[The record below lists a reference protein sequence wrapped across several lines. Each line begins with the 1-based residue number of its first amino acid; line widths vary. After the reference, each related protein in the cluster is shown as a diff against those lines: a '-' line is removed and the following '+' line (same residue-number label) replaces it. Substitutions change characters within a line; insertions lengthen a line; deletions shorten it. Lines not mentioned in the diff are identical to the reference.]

1 MIQEF
6 SNKIFSP
13 SKIYIL
19 FILLILVASN
29 GYSRAK
35 IEGVIIDVITK
46 KPIPN
51 VSIQILP
58 GNLGT
63 TTDENGHFSLTLPFG
78 EYNVFVS
85 VVGYYKKNKYVNLKD
100 DITLN
105 FELTEEIKNFEEVIV
120 KGQRADANVNDVQM
134 GSIQLNMKNLRKIPV
149 VFGETDILKAL
160 TLQPGITTVGEGAGG
175 LNVRGGRVDQNLVLL
190 DGAPLFN
197 TSHLLGFF
205 TSTNADVIQDVTLY
219 KAGIP
224 ANFGGRLS
232 ALINM
237 TTKEGNNEKINFQA
251 GLGTISGRFSA
262 EGPIIKNKLTFAA
275 GGRIAYPNLA
285 IKYFPG
291 NIGKSRA
298 FFYDGNAKFSLR
310 INEKSKISASGYQ
323 SYDDFKF
330 AEDTIYSWSTTQATI
345 HYNLIINKLF
355 SFNASALFSNYQ
367 FDINGFGR
375 AIEFKLHSTILQKE
389 AKTSLLF
396 TPSSQLKI
404 ETGASIIKYDISPG
418 TQTPI
423 GTHSNIN
430 AERLATEAAREMSSF
445 ATADYELNK
454 TFSIQAGLRYSLFQ
468 NLGAKTVYLYQ
479 PGELRLPES
488 IIDSILYKK
497 GQPVQLYGGV
507 EPRLSLK
514 IGLSESSSIKF
525 SYNKMRQYLNL
536 ISNTTAI
543 SPVDFWKLSDSYI
556 PPQISQQMA
565 VGIFKNFDDNNIE
578 VSLEGYYKI
587 LKNLIEY
594 KKGARLIKN
603 PLLETA
609 LLDAKGKSYGVE
621 FSIKKNRGD
630 FTGIASYTY
639 SRTLVAVITPFAI
652 ETINN
657 GNYYPAGYDKPHNI
671 AVSTVYN
678 IGRGFTFASNF
689 TYQTGRPISYPDGS
703 YSFNGLPIINYT
715 KRNLDRIPDYHR
727 MDLSISLDSRKVK
740 EQKKYNVFVFSIY
753 NLYGRKNPY
762 SVYFTSNNLVTKA
775 NRLSV
780 FGVAIP
786 SFTIN
791 KYF

>member
-1 MIQEF
+1 MIQ
-6 SNKIFSP
+6 NKTFNFFFLR
-13 SKIYIL
+13 KIYVLIGL
-19 FILLILVASN
+19 ILLVSPFV
-29 GYSRAK
+29 YSRAK
-35 IEGVIIDVITK
+35 IEGTIIDGLTK

-51 VSIQILP
+51 VSIQLFP
-58 GNLGT
+58 GNNGT
-63 TTDENGHFSLTLPFG
+63 TSDENGQYSLALPFG
-78 EYNVFVS
+78 EYNVLVT
-85 VVGYYKKNKYVNLKD
+85 VVGYYKKNKYVNLND

-224 ANFGGRLS
+224 ASYGGRLS

-285 IKYFPG
+285 IKYFPD

-298 FFYDGNAKFSLR
+298 FFYDGNAKFSYR
-310 INEKSKISASGYQ
+310 INEKSKISASGYR

-330 AEDTIYSWSTTQATI
+330 AEDTIYSWNTTQATV
-345 HYNLIINKLF
+345 HYNLIVNKLF
-355 SFNASALFSNYQ
+355 SFNATALFSNYQ

-375 AIEFKLHSTILQKE
+375 ELEFKLHSTILQKE

-396 TPSSQLKI
+396 TPNSKLKI
-404 ETGASIIKYDISPG
+404 EIGANLIKYDISPG
-418 TQTPI
+418 IQTAL
-423 GTHSNIN
+423 GTYSNIN
-430 AERLATEAAREMSSF
+430 AERLANEAAIEMASF
-445 ATADYELNK
+445 ATADYEINK
-454 TFSIQAGLRYSLFQ
+454 TISVQAGLRYSFFQ

-479 PGELRLPES
+479 TGEQRLPES
-488 IIDSILYKK
+488 IVDSLVFKK
-497 GQPVQLYGGV
+497 GQAVQNYGGF

-514 IGLSESSSIKF
+514 IGLSESSSIKI

-556 PPQISQQMA
+556 PPQISQQLA
-565 VGIFKNFDDNNIE
+565 IGIFKNFDDNNIE
-578 VSLEGYYKI
+578 TSIEGYYKI
-587 LKNLIEY
+587 LSNLIEY

-609 LLDAKGKSYGVE
+609 LLDAKGRSYGLE
-621 FSIKKNRGD
+621 FSVKKNRGD

-639 SRTLVAVITPFAI
+639 SRTMVAVITPYAI
-652 ETINN
+652 ETINS
-657 GNYYPAGYDKPHNI
+657 GNFYPAGYDKPHNV
-671 AVSTVYN
+671 AVSTVYS
-678 IGRGFTFASNF
+678 IGRGFTLASNF
-689 TYQTGRPISYPDGS
+689 TYQTGRPISYPDGA